1 MKYGILI
8 LRDIETGDYNMYD
21 FYYDS
26 EPIKDF
32 NFNTIF
38 YIDDYWLDLE
48 TVINDAINGE
58 IAKINAKYGVDIS
71 YEWDF
76 LYKLIDRLY

>member
-1 MKYGILI
+1 
-8 LRDIETGDYNMYD
+8 MYD

-48 TVINDAINGE
+48 TVINDAINIE
-58 IAKINAKYGVDIS
+58 IAEINAKYGVDIT

-76 LYKLIDRLY
+76 LCDLDYITPDRYQEV

>member
-1 MKYGILI
+1 MKKMKYGILI

-26 EPIKDF
+26 KPIKDF

-38 YIDDYWLDLE
+38 YVNDYWLNLD

-58 IAKINAKYGVDIS
+58 IAKINAKYGVDIT

-76 LYKLIDRLY
+76 YTN

>member
-1 MKYGILI
+1 
-8 LRDIETGDYNMYD
+8 MYD

-26 EPIKDF
+26 KPIKDF

-38 YIDDYWLDLE
+38 YVNDYWLNLD

-58 IAKINAKYGVDIS
+58 IAKINAKYGVDIN
-71 YEWDF
+71 YE
-76 LYKLIDRLY
+76 